1 MQKENKSIL
10 VIIIVLLIIFL
21 PLSLLGIYLNFVNV
35 LTDKTDTDLSNNS
48 NISSNEKYKD
58 GTLYFYDSD
67 NNLLGTYTC
76 IDTKCSYG
84 KSKIDDSQYAINY
97 LNTKSQDFNI
107 VNNQFIF
114 INESNKYK
122 LYDITN
128 KKVIAEYDQVKNYNN
143 MMQEDLYIV
152 MNNNKWGVIKI
163 GETIET
169 IIDFQYDFIGLI
181 DNIDS
186 SSNLLNSD
194 NYVVKK
200 DGIWYIIDKENDLIS
215 NPLSNEISSYNDV
228 LIGVKSD
235 NTYYLYDYYGQRK
248 LDINGF
254 NYISFTNKY
263 INIVDKNNNLYVY
276 DYINDKKI
284 SDDIK
289 LDNNNYSTA
298 FSSTFNQETNSI
310 DLVVKDKTYNYNL

>member
-21 PLSLLGIYLNFVNV
+21 PLSLLGIYLNFANV

-67 NNLLGTYTC
+67 NNLLGTYNC
-76 IDTKCSYG
+76 VSTKCSYG
-84 KSKIDDSQYAINY
+84 KSIIDDTDYSIDY

-107 VNNQFIF
+107 VNNRFIF
-114 INESNKYK
+114 INDENKYK

-143 MMQEDLYIV
+143 MMQDDLYIV
-152 MNNNKWGVIKI
+152 MSNNKWGVVKI

-186 SSNLLNSD
+186 STNLLNSD

-200 DGIWYIIDKENDLIS
+200 DGIWYIVDKENDLIS
-215 NPLSNEISSYNDV
+215 NPLSNEIASYNDV
-228 LIGVKSD
+228 LIGVKSED
-235 NTYYLYDYYGQRK
+235 TYYLYDYYGQRK
-248 LDINGF
+248 LEITGF